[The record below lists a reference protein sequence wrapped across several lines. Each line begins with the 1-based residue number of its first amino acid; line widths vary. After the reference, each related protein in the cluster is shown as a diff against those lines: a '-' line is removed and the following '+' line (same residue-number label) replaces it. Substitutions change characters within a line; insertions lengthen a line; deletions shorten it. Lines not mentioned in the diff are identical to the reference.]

1 MALCYRQ
8 RVEKS
13 AGGEIVLMLWSPK
26 MDLLAAVFKDHSV
39 VLNRLSW
46 QRVWSVP
53 ATESAIAAL
62 AWRPDGKVLAV
73 GRGDGCVCLY
83 SVEDGR
89 MLHQFSAGA
98 AITSLCWTEQAKA
111 GEAEGVSNNASRYE
125 EDWKTFLPPLPAL
138 DSSLQGNFVE
148 QEKDGTG

>member
-1 MALCYRQ
+1 M
-8 RVEKS
+8 S
-13 AGGEIVLMLWSPK
+13 T
-26 MDLLAAVFKDHSV
+26 AA
-39 VLNRLSW
+39 
-46 QRVWSVP
+46 
-53 ATESAIAAL
+53 
-62 AWRPDGKVLAV
+62 VLAV

-111 GEAEGVSNNASRYE
+111 GEAEGVNNNASRYE

-138 DSSLQGNFVE
+138 DSRYVRTCSEVCTHNSSLGGALKLKFAPFCFCSS
-148 QEKDGTG
+148 